1 MNKNL
6 LIEIGVE
13 ELPALPLLKELPN
26 IEKKWNEILKNYKL
40 ESEFKFYYTPRRL
53 VFFHQN
59 FKERQDDSFVEFIG
73 APKNIAYK
81 DGKLSNAGLSFL
93 QKAGINE
100 EELEF
105 KEIKGKEV
113 LYYKKY
119 IQGQKSQ
126 EILPLMIENFLKSLN
141 FGKSMRWGE
150 YTFEFIRAIRS
161 MVCLL
166 DSEVLEFEL
175 YGVKSSNKT
184 FVHRSVSYDLLSFNS
199 IQAYFEILEQN
210 YIILDPEKR
219 KEKILNEFKALEQ
232 KHFINIAQDDEL
244 LNEVIAITEYPSA
257 LLGSFDKNYLEI
269 PKEVIITSM
278 RENQRYFAVFKN
290 EELSNHFI
298 VVSNSVCKDYTQ
310 IIEGNERVLRARL
323 SDAMFFWKNDLK
335 TGLNPDKLSYITYL
349 ENLGS
354 MKDKSLREEYIAEIL
369 CEIYNNP
376 NTKDIKTAIKYSKAD
391 LNSQMVYE
399 FTNLQG
405 IMGSY
410 YAKAMGFNEAIC
422 LAIKE
427 QYLPDGENSKLP
439 SNEFSS
445 IVSLAN
451 KLDTLLGLFSIG
463 KLPSGSKDPY
473 ALRRA
478 ASGVL
483 KIILNTK
490 KDLDLDDLFSKIC
503 KNYKEFDI
511 QILKD
516 FIFER
521 LYTFYEVNASF
532 IKAVLSS
539 KNTNIIYINNAIKAL
554 IKISQKENFSENF
567 STFKRLANIASKP
580 KYPLEKTL
588 FTQEEEN
595 KLYEAF
601 LQTLNFNDVE
611 EKLDNLFALKPLI
624 DNFFDKVMINVD
636 DEKIKNNRQALVY
649 QIYSEFLKIAD
660 IKEVS
665 L

>member
-13 ELPALPLLKELPN
+13 ELPALPLRKELPN
-26 IEKKWNEILKNYKL
+26 IEKKWIEILKNYKL

-93 QKAGINE
+93 QKAGISE

-232 KHFINIAQDDEL
+232 KHFINIAQDNEL

-257 LLGSFDKNYLEI
+257 LLGGFDKNYLEI

-611 EKLDNLFALKPLI
+611 EKLDSLFALKPLI

>member
-1 MNKNL
+1 
-6 LIEIGVE
+6 
-13 ELPALPLLKELPN
+13 
-26 IEKKWNEILKNYKL
+26 
-40 ESEFKFYYTPRRL
+40 
-53 VFFHQN
+53 
-59 FKERQDDSFVEFIG
+59 
-73 APKNIAYK
+73 
-81 DGKLSNAGLSFL
+81 
-93 QKAGINE
+93 
-100 EELEF
+100 
-105 KEIKGKEV
+105 
-113 LYYKKY
+113 
-119 IQGQKSQ
+119 
-126 EILPLMIENFLKSLN
+126 LKSLN

-290 EELSNHFI
+290 KELSNHFI

-391 LNSQMVYE
+391 LNSQIVYE

-478 ASGVL
+478 ASGIL

-636 DEKIKNNRQALVY
+636 DEKI
-649 QIYSEFLKIAD
+649 
-660 IKEVS
+660 
-665 L
+665 

>member
-100 EELEF
+100 EELKF

-161 MVCLL
+161 IVCLL
-166 DSEVLEFEL
+166 DSEMLEFEL

-184 FVHRSVSYDLLSFNS
+184 FVHRSVSYDLLSFNN

-210 YIILDPEKR
+210 YIILDPERR

-232 KHFINIAQDDEL
+232 KYFIDIAQDDEL

-410 YAKAMGFNEAIC
+410 YAKTMGFNEAIC

-490 KDLDLDDLFSKIC
+490 KDLDLDDLFSKIR

-516 FIFER
+516 FVFER

-588 FTQEEEN
+588 FTQEEEI

-601 LQTLNFNDVE
+601 LHTLNFNNVE
-611 EKLDNLFALKPLI
+611 EKLDSLFALKPFI

-649 QIYSEFLKIAD
+649 QIYNEFLKIAD

>member
-26 IEKKWNEILKNYKL
+26 IEKKWIEILKNYKL

-93 QKAGINE
+93 QKAGISE

-166 DSEVLEFEL
+166 DSKVLEFEL

-257 LLGSFDKNYLEI
+257 LLGGFDKNYLEI

-611 EKLDNLFALKPLI
+611 EKLDSLFALKPLI

>member
-26 IEKKWNEILKNYKL
+26 IEKKWIEILKNYKL

-93 QKAGINE
+93 QKAGISE

-257 LLGSFDKNYLEI
+257 LLGGFDKNYLEI

-611 EKLDNLFALKPLI
+611 EKLDSLFALKPLI

>member
-1 MNKNL
+1 MSKNL

-26 IEKKWNEILKNYKL
+26 IEKKWNEVLKNYKL

-59 FKERQDDSFVEFIG
+59 FKEKQENSFVEFIG

-93 QKAGINE
+93 QKAGISE

-105 KEIKGKEV
+105 KELKGKEV

-119 IQGQKSQ
+119 IQGKTSQ

-141 FGKSMRWGE
+141 FGKSMRWGA

-161 MVCLL
+161 IACLL
-166 DSEVLEFEL
+166 DDEVLEFEL

-184 FVHRSVSYDLLSFNS
+184 FIHRSISYDLLSFNN
-199 IQAYFEILEQN
+199 IQAYFQILEEN
-210 YIILDPEKR
+210 YIILDPKKR

-244 LNEVIAITEYPSA
+244 LDEIIAITEYPSA
-257 LLGSFDKNYLEI
+257 LLGNFDKNYLEI

-278 RENQRYFAVFKN
+278 RENQRYFAVFKD
-290 EELSNHFI
+290 EKLSNHFI

-335 TGLNPDKLSYITYL
+335 TGLNPDKLSHITYL

-354 MKDKSLREEYIAEIL
+354 MKDKCLREEYIAEIL
-369 CEIYNNP
+369 CQIYNNL
-376 NTKDIKTAIKYSKAD
+376 NIKDIKTAIQYSKAD

-490 KDLDLDDLFSKIC
+490 KDLDLDMLFSKIS
-503 KNYKEFDI
+503 KNYKEFNI

-554 IKISQKENFSENF
+554 IKLSQKENFNENF

-580 KYPLEKTL
+580 KYPLEETL
-588 FTQEEEN
+588 FTQEEEM

-601 LQTLNFNDVE
+601 LNTLNFNDIE
-611 EKLDNLFALKPLI
+611 EKLTSLFALKPFI

-636 DEKIKNNRQALVY
+636 DEKIKNNRQVLIY
-649 QIYSEFLKIAD
+649 QIYNEFLKIAD

>member
-1 MNKNL
+1 MSKNL

-26 IEKKWNEILKNYKL
+26 IEKKWNEVLKNYKL

-59 FKERQDDSFVEFIG
+59 FKEKQENSFVEFIG

-105 KEIKGKEV
+105 KELKGKEV

-119 IQGQKSQ
+119 IQGKTSQ

-141 FGKSMRWGE
+141 FGKSMRWGAH
-150 YTFEFIRAIRS
+150 TFEFIRAIRS
-161 MVCLL
+161 IACLL
-166 DSEVLEFEL
+166 DDEVLEFEL

-184 FVHRSVSYDLLSFNS
+184 FIHRSISYDLLSFNN
-199 IQAYFEILEQN
+199 IQAYFQILEEN
-210 YIILDPEKR
+210 YIILDPKKR

-244 LNEVIAITEYPSA
+244 LDEIIAITEYPSA
-257 LLGSFDKNYLEI
+257 LLGNFDKNYLEI

-278 RENQRYFAVFKN
+278 RENQRYFAVFKD
-290 EELSNHFI
+290 EKLSNHFI

-335 TGLNPDKLSYITYL
+335 TGLNPDKLSHITYL

-354 MKDKSLREEYIAEIL
+354 MKDKCLREEYIAEIL
-369 CEIYNNP
+369 CQIYNNL
-376 NTKDIKTAIKYSKAD
+376 NIKDIKTAIQYSKAD

-490 KDLDLDDLFSKIC
+490 KDLNLDMLFSKIS
-503 KNYKEFDI
+503 KNYKEFNI

-554 IKISQKENFSENF
+554 IKLSQKENFNENF

-588 FTQEEEN
+588 FTQEEEM

-601 LQTLNFNDVE
+601 LNTLNFNDIE
-611 EKLDNLFALKPLI
+611 EKLTSLFALKPFI

-636 DEKIKNNRQALVY
+636 DEKIKNNRQALIY
-649 QIYSEFLKIAD
+649 QIYNEFLKIAD

>member
-199 IQAYFEILEQN
+199 IQTYFEILEQN

-451 KLDTLLGLFSIG
+451 KLDTLLGLFSIR

-478 ASGVL
+478 ASGIL

-601 LQTLNFNDVE
+601 LQTLNFNDAE

>member
-1 MNKNL
+1 MSKNL

-26 IEKKWNEILKNYKL
+26 IEKKWNEVLKNYKL

-59 FKERQDDSFVEFIG
+59 FKEKQENSFVEFIG

-93 QKAGINE
+93 QKAGISE

-105 KEIKGKEV
+105 KELKGKEV

-119 IQGQKSQ
+119 IQGKTSQ

-141 FGKSMRWGE
+141 FGKSMRWGAH
-150 YTFEFIRAIRS
+150 TFEFIRAIRS
-161 MVCLL
+161 IACLL
-166 DSEVLEFEL
+166 DDEVLEFEL

-184 FVHRSVSYDLLSFNS
+184 FIHRSISYDLLSFNN
-199 IQAYFEILEQN
+199 IQAYFQILEEN
-210 YIILDPEKR
+210 YIILDPKKR

-232 KHFINIAQDDEL
+232 KHFINITQDDEL
-244 LNEVIAITEYPSA
+244 LDEIIAITEYPSA
-257 LLGSFDKNYLEI
+257 LLGNFDKNYLEI

-278 RENQRYFAVFKN
+278 RENQRYFAVFKD
-290 EELSNHFI
+290 EKLSNHFI

-335 TGLNPDKLSYITYL
+335 TGLNPDKLSHITYL

-354 MKDKSLREEYIAEIL
+354 MKDKCLREEYIAEIL
-369 CEIYNNP
+369 CQIYNNL
-376 NTKDIKTAIKYSKAD
+376 NIKDIKTAIQYSKAD

-490 KDLDLDDLFSKIC
+490 KDLDLDMLFSKIS
-503 KNYKEFDI
+503 KNYKEFNI

-539 KNTNIIYINNAIKAL
+539 KNTNIVYINNAIKAL
-554 IKISQKENFSENF
+554 IKLSQKENFNENF

-588 FTQEEEN
+588 FTQEEEM

-601 LQTLNFNDVE
+601 LNTLNFNDIE
-611 EKLDNLFALKPLI
+611 EKLTSLFALKPFI

-649 QIYSEFLKIAD
+649 QIYNEFLKIAD

>member
-161 MVCLL
+161 IVCLL

-175 YGVKSSNKT
+175 YGVKSSNKI
-184 FVHRSVSYDLLSFNS
+184 FVHRSVSYDLLSFNN

-210 YIILDPEKR
+210 YIILDPERR

-232 KHFINIAQDDEL
+232 KYFINITQDDEL

-376 NTKDIKTAIKYSKAD
+376 NTKDIKTAIKYSKSD

-490 KDLDLDDLFSKIC
+490 KDLDLDDLFSKIR

>member
-93 QKAGINE
+93 QKAGISE

-257 LLGSFDKNYLEI
+257 LLGSFDKNYIEI

>member
-93 QKAGINE
+93 QKAGISE

-257 LLGSFDKNYLEI
+257 LLGSFDKNYIEI

-624 DNFFDKVMINVD
+624 DSFFDKVMINVD

>member
-161 MVCLL
+161 IVCLL

-184 FVHRSVSYDLLSFNS
+184 FVHRSVSYNLLSFNN

-210 YIILDPEKR
+210 YIILDPERR

-232 KHFINIAQDDEL
+232 KYFIDITQDDEL

-310 IIEGNERVLRARL
+310 IIEGNEKVLRARL

-410 YAKAMGFNEAIC
+410 YAKTMGFNEAIC

-451 KLDTLLGLFSIG
+451 KIDTLLGLFSIG

-490 KDLDLDDLFSKIC
+490 KDLDLDDLFSKIR

-588 FTQEEEN
+588 FTQEEEI

-601 LQTLNFNDVE
+601 LHTLNFNNVE
-611 EKLDNLFALKPLI
+611 EKLDSLFALKPFI

-649 QIYSEFLKIAD
+649 QIYNEFLKIAD

>member
-161 MVCLL
+161 IVCLL

-175 YGVKSSNKT
+175 YGVKSSNKI
-184 FVHRSVSYDLLSFNS
+184 FVHRSVSYDLLSFNN

-210 YIILDPEKR
+210 YIILDPERR

-232 KHFINIAQDDEL
+232 KYFINITQDDEL

-376 NTKDIKTAIKYSKAD
+376 NTKDIKTAIKYSKSD

-490 KDLDLDDLFSKIC
+490 KDLDLDDLFSKIR

-601 LQTLNFNDVE
+601 LQTLSFNDVE

>member
-26 IEKKWNEILKNYKL
+26 IEKKWIEILKNYKL

-93 QKAGINE
+93 QKAGISE

-166 DSEVLEFEL
+166 DSKVLEFEL

-463 KLPSGSKDPY
+463 KLPNGSKDPY

-611 EKLDNLFALKPLI
+611 EKLDSLFALKPLI

>member
-93 QKAGINE
+93 QKAGASE

-184 FVHRSVSYDLLSFNS
+184 FVHRSISYDLLSFNS

-232 KHFINIAQDDEL
+232 KHFINITQDDEL

-257 LLGSFDKNYLEI
+257 LLGGFDKNYLEI

-611 EKLDNLFALKPLI
+611 EKLDNLFTLKPLI

>member
-93 QKAGINE
+93 QKAGISE

-278 RENQRYFAVFKN
+278 RENQRYFAVFKD
-290 EELSNHFI
+290 EKLSNHFI

-335 TGLNPDKLSYITYL
+335 TGLNPDKLSHITYL

-354 MKDKSLREEYIAEIL
+354 MKDKCLREEYIAEIL
-369 CEIYNNP
+369 CQIYNNL
-376 NTKDIKTAIKYSKAD
+376 NIKDIKTAIQYSKAD

-490 KDLDLDDLFSKIC
+490 KDLDLDMLFSKIS
-503 KNYKEFDI
+503 KNYKEFNI

-554 IKISQKENFSENF
+554 IKLSQKENFNENF

-588 FTQEEEN
+588 FTQEEEM

-601 LQTLNFNDVE
+601 LNTLNFNDIE
-611 EKLDNLFALKPLI
+611 EKLTSLFALKPFI

-636 DEKIKNNRQALVY
+636 DEKIKNNRQALIY
-649 QIYSEFLKIAD
+649 QIYNEFLKIAD

>member
-93 QKAGINE
+93 QKAGISE

-290 EELSNHFI
+290 KELSNHFI

-391 LNSQMVYE
+391 LNSQIVYE

-478 ASGVL
+478 ASGIL

>member
-26 IEKKWNEILKNYKL
+26 IEKKWIEILKNYKL

-93 QKAGINE
+93 QKAGISE

-232 KHFINIAQDDEL
+232 KHFINIAQDNEL

-257 LLGSFDKNYLEI
+257 LLGGFDKNYLEI

-611 EKLDNLFALKPLI
+611 EKLDSLFALKPLI

>member
-26 IEKKWNEILKNYKL
+26 IEKKWIEILKNYKL

-93 QKAGINE
+93 QKAGISE

-166 DSEVLEFEL
+166 DNKVLEFEL

-376 NTKDIKTAIKYSKAD
+376 NTKDIKTAIKYSKTD